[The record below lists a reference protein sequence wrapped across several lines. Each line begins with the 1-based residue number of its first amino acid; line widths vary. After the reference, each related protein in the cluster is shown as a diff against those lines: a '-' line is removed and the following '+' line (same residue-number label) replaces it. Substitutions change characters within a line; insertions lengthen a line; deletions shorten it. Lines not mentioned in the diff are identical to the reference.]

1 MVVKKREEGWTPMKD
16 GIYRQS
22 LAHGDK
28 THMVKFR
35 LQSGAEIPLH
45 EHEHE
50 QTGYLLQGSMVMIIE
65 GEECPLEA
73 GDSWSL
79 RGGVPHGVRVLEEC
93 LVLEVFSPLR
103 DDYLDGEVRL

>member
-1 MVVKKREEGWTPMKD
+1 MVVKSREEGWTEMLD
-16 GIYRQS
+16 GVHRQN

-28 THMVKFR
+28 THMLKFR
-35 LQSGAEIPLH
+35 LQDGVEIPVH
-45 EHEHE
+45 EHVHE

-65 GEECPLEA
+65 GEECPLER

-79 RGGVPHGVRVLEEC
+79 RGGVPHGARVLEEC

-103 DDYLDGEVRL
+103 EEYMDGEVRL